1 MLELRVRSS
10 GIQQKQLIFLHV
22 YHHIITLWLC
32 WVCLQERL
40 SIQWYGNRAGDWSA
54 PCLHRLSAHRA
65 TSFLPLR
72 RLCTIAN
79 AAIHVAMY
87 YFYACQAIGLD
98 VWWKRYL
105 TTMQIVQFIADE
117 SGNVM
122 WAYYTKYLGR
132 ACSGSWFSFWF
143 GMGVIASFLL
153 LFIDFYRK
161 SYLKPKAGKAAA
173 AKAE

>member
-1 MLELRVRSS
+1 M
-10 GIQQKQLIFLHV
+10 

-40 SIQWYGNRAGDWSA
+40 SIQWCGRRARGRER
-54 PCLHRLSAHRA
+54 RLACAVSRA
-65 TSFLPLR
+65 LAATTFLPPR